1 MHRQAHRHLG
11 LRPAG
16 RWHDR
21 LGAGGQV
28 GDRGAP
34 PTAPPPGGSRLT
46 RPRPPSPL
54 LTWRD
59 LQHLVVRASRP
70 AQLQAEDWRINGVG
84 RQGAAGPGK
93 GRGCRARRAGDGYP
107 SRAVSHH
114 YGYGLLDAGLLVDL
128 ARVWLPTKPQKKCT
142 IRVVH
147 TPT

>member
-1 MHRQAHRHLG
+1 MTVG
-11 LRPAG
+11 LRPPPRPHG
-16 RWHDR
+16 RLPAH
-21 LGAGGQV
+21 
-28 GDRGAP
+28 P
-34 PTAPPPGGSRLT
+34 PSP
-46 RPRPPSPL
+46 PPSPL

-84 RQGAAGPGK
+84 RQGAAGPGR
-93 GRGCRARRAGDGYP
+93 GRECLVRRASDGYP

>member
-1 MHRQAHRHLG
+1 MTVG
-11 LRPAG
+11 LRPPPRPQG
-16 RWHDR
+16 RLPAH
-21 LGAGGQV
+21 
-28 GDRGAP
+28 P
-34 PTAPPPGGSRLT
+34 PSP
-46 RPRPPSPL
+46 PPSPL

-84 RQGAAGPGK
+84 RQGAVGPG
-93 GRGCRARRAGDGYP
+93 RGSGCGALRASDRYP

-128 ARVWLPTKPQKKCT
+128 ARVWLPTKPQKKCA